1 MAKTFALQ
9 DFDVLAWNYRGCSG
23 EINKQLRFYHSGA
36 TYDLDEVIKHSIA
49 KGTYTK
55 IYLIGFSLGGNLT
68 IKYLGERRTNPIIK
82 KAITFSVPMHLH
94 SSCIQLSKPSNFL
107 YSKRFLKSLKTKV
120 KAKGKHFA
128 EIDVAKLDS
137 ITSLIQF
144 DDLYTA
150 PLHGFKSAI
159 DYYTQSSSLQFLK
172 AITIPTLIVNA
183 ANDPFLSDECFPV
196 ELLKDH
202 TFVKLEIPERGG
214 HVGFALFNRNGVY
227 WSEQRALDFITS

>member
-1 MAKTFALQ
+1 
-9 DFDVLAWNYRGCSG
+9 
-23 EINKQLRFYHSGA
+23 
-36 TYDLDEVIKHSIA
+36 
-49 KGTYTK
+49 
-55 IYLIGFSLGGNLT
+55 
-68 IKYLGERRTNPIIK
+68 
-82 KAITFSVPMHLH
+82 
-94 SSCIQLSKPSNFL
+94 
-107 YSKRFLKSLKTKV
+107 LKTKV